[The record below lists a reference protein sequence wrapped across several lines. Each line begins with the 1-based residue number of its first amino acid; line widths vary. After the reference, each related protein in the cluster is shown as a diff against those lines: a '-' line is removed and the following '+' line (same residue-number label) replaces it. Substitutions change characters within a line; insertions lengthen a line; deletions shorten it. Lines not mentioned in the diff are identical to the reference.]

1 MNPSPETNSNH
12 CAKLWV
18 AGIVLFWFAFAL
30 FGSVLGLFD
39 SSPRPSVALGAA
51 VLLPVIAFIA
61 CFFGWSEFRNLVRSA
76 NLKVLTLAQT
86 WRIGGIVFVILY
98 YRRLL
103 PATFA
108 LPAGWGDIAIGAT
121 APLIAWAISS
131 RTVFP
136 KRLFLLWTV
145 LGMLDLVMAITLGIL
160 SSATPLG
167 IFAGETGTSGSLTTR
182 IMSQFPL
189 SLIPTFFVPLLLILH
204 IISLIRVSREGSEVR
219 SSANAESPVNRISQ
233 LSTINSN

>member
-1 MNPSPETNSNH
+1 MNPSPDANSNH
-12 CAKLWV
+12 CAKLWLT
-18 AGIVLFWFAFAL
+18 GIVLFWFLFTFFA
-30 FGSVLGLFD
+30 SILGLFD

-61 CFFGWSEFRNLVRSA
+61 CYFGWSEFRNLVRSA

-98 YRRLL
+98 YQRLL
-103 PATFA
+103 PGTFA

-136 KRLFLLWTV
+136 NRLFLLWTV

-167 IFAGETGTSGSLTTR
+167 IFAGELTTR

-204 IISLIRVSREGSEVR
+204 IISLIRVRREGSEVR
-219 SSANAESPVNRISQ
+219 SSANAESAVNRISQ

>member
-1 MNPSPETNSNH
+1 MNASPETNSNH

-18 AGIVLFWFAFAL
+18 TGIVLFWLLFSLFASL
-30 FGSVLGLFD
+30 LGLFD
-39 SSPRPSVALGAA
+39 SSPRPSIALGAA
-51 VLLPVIAFIA
+51 VLLPLIAFLA
-61 CFFGWSEFRNLVRSA
+61 CYSGWSEFRNLVRSA

-167 IFAGETGTSGSLTTR
+167 IFAGDITTR

-204 IISLIRVSREGSEVR
+204 IISFIRVRREGSEVH
-219 SSANAESPVNRISQ
+219 SSAKAELPAHRLSQ
-233 LSTINSN
+233 LSTIN

>member
-18 AGIVLFWFAFAL
+18 SGIVLFWFAFAL

-61 CFFGWSEFRNLVRSA
+61 CYFGWSDLRNFVRSS
-76 NLKVLTLAQT
+76 NVKVLTFAQT

-108 LPAGWGDIAIGAT
+108 LPAGWGDIAIGAA

-136 KRLFLLWTV
+136 KRLFVVWTV
-145 LGMLDLVMAITLGIL
+145 LGVLDLVMAITLGIL

-167 IFAGETGTSGSLTTR
+167 IFAGSLTTR

-233 LSTINSN
+233 LSTIDSN